1 MPYQYTRENYKNA
14 IEEYRYGDDSMLQI
28 EIKFLSRGDV
38 PSYDRETFYFINEA
52 LQLAKKWKHR
62 NNIATLTEL
71 SNKIDGDSTGF
82 AKTSILEGALET
94 EHDCVVA
101 INKCLENGQYQS
113 ILTRIVEFIRNERQF
128 HVALIVLQEIDKSV
142 FLGNSNSSS
151 KLKEDVA
158 LYFIERMDEVIKNDI
173 QVKTFLGLH
182 YKSDLWGKNS
192 FKNDDYVHYTD
203 LVKKLKKAFRRNK

>member
-1 MPYQYTRENYKNA
+1 MANQYTREEYKNA
-14 IEEYRYGDDSMLQI
+14 IEEYRHGDYSMIQS
-28 EIKFLSRGDV
+28 EIKFLSRRDV
-38 PSYDRETFYFINEA
+38 PSYDRETFFFIDEA
-52 LQLAKKWKHR
+52 LQLAKQWTHR
-62 NNIATLTEL
+62 NIIAALTEL

-82 AKTSILEGALET
+82 IKTSVLEDALET

-113 ILTRIVEFIRNERQF
+113 ILTRIVEFIRNRRQF
-128 HVALIVLQEIDKSV
+128 HVALVVLQQIDKSV
-142 FLGNSNSSS
+142 FLGKSNSYS
-151 KLKEDVA
+151 KQKEDVA

-173 QVKTFLGLH
+173 QVKSILGLN
-182 YKSDLWGKNS
+182 YKSESWDKNS